1 MSGKKTVD
9 LSNRVTELD
18 LIRGICILGMAVDH
32 AFAMTIFMLPS
43 IFQNSEATYSIYKFG
58 LQYWNSTPRLIIHL
72 IGLSLFLLL
81 TGVCCSFSRSNIK
94 RGTKL
99 LIVSVIF
106 TVVTIIFMNI
116 IGEQDE
122 IVTFGVL
129 HCIAVCLLLVGVLEK
144 IKTNKW
150 IYLAIGLVMIVVGVL
165 FVKVINEHGDY
176 YVSYSSESLWTL
188 VPKIILGLSYA
199 GADCIPLF
207 PYGGVV
213 FVGVFL
219 GKQFYS
225 EKKPLVFKNY
235 HNNIVTILGRHTL
248 VFYLVHLLI
257 IVPIW
262 VVVYLILGAKLT
274 IF

>member
-1 MSGKKTVD
+1 MSRKKIVD
-9 LSNRVTELD
+9 LSKRVTELD

-43 IFQNSEATYSIYKFG
+43 IFQNSEATYNIYQFG
-58 LQYWNSTPRLIIHL
+58 LKYWNSTPRMIIHL

-81 TGVCCSFSRSNIK
+81 TGVCCSFSRSNIR

-106 TVVTIIFMNI
+106 TIVTIIFMNL

-129 HCIAVCLLLVGVLEK
+129 HCIAVCLLVVGVLDK
-144 IKTNKW
+144 INTNKW
-150 IYLAIGLVMIVVGVL
+150 VYLAIGLVMIVVGIL
-165 FVKVINEHGDY
+165 FVTVINENGDY
-176 YVSYSSESLWTL
+176 YVKYSSESLWTL

-219 GKQFYS
+219 GRQFYS
-225 EKKPLVFKNY
+225 ERKSLVFKSY
-235 HNNIVTILGRHTL
+235 HNNIVTMLGRHTL